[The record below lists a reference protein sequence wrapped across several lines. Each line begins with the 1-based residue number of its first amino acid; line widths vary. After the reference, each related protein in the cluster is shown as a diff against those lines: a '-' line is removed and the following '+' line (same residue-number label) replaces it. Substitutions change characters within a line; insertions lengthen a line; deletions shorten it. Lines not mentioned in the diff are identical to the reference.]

1 MGGEERA
8 ETGCVGAENAGCEFD
23 FGPGDDGLEGVGYVG
38 VAYADPGY
46 DAEEA
51 YEADYTRAVWT
62 EDISFC
68 RGC

>member
-46 DAEEA
+46 DAE
-51 YEADYTRAVWT
+51 
-62 EDISFC
+62 
-68 RGC
+68 